1 MTEEKKINILFE
13 ILSSEQTILQRADQK
28 AFTMLS
34 LLGVFAVF
42 FIIHYTRIPPTIFSS
57 ILIFIY
63 FVSIIISIFFLVS
76 VVSPRIKETENI
88 SAEKKTILPTF
99 FGGIIKY
106 RSAEDYAK
114 ELGIILDDNEATYQ
128 VFSKSVYSIG
138 RINSYKH
145 KYLKYGIRAFVVAIG
160 VEFAI
165 IIMLYLRLLMLE
177 AP

>member
-1 MTEEKKINILFE
+1 MTDEKKISTLLSILT
-13 ILSSEQTILQRADQK
+13 SEQQTLQRVDQK

-42 FIIHYTRIPPTIFSS
+42 FIVHYTKIPPTIISS

-63 FVSIIISIFFLVS
+63 FVSIITAIIFLVS

-99 FGGIIKY
+99 FGGIVKY
-106 RSAEDYAK
+106 KSAEDYAK
-114 ELGIILDDNEATYQ
+114 ELGIILDDKEATYR
-128 VFSKSVYSIG
+128 VFSNSVYSIG

-160 VEFAI
+160 VEFTI
-165 IIMLYLRLLMLE
+165 IIMLYLRLLILE
-177 AP
+177 SN